1 MRLVVPLLLATLLLS
16 SCASPK
22 PAPGR
27 VPSSTSGQ
35 AGASPDGGTASPD
48 GQPPIEGATDT
59 GASHAGTSEAT
70 HGSAGPGRVEA
81 ADGGLTASPPLPG
94 PGAEDPLAQG
104 LPGPGD
110 LKRLDFRG
118 GEPRIPIRLMEGRRE
133 VTFSSRGRMKLRFGG
148 PSDKVL
154 DAAAGTRWS
163 VRVTQGEPAVLTAR
177 VQLAEFRFNDRE
189 GLNAAMEEWKAR
201 GVAVRAHVL
210 GAVYGIAGK
219 VIDNRRYLLLVD
231 EAFTPDAA
239 SRKQAELL
247 RGYGVR
253 TTLFEE
259 VRTPASAILELRD
272 EAGVVVGL
280 AQDKLDA
287 ETPDGAGFDVR
298 QVEYGVGYDFHGFED
313 RTFRGALQLVVDRA
327 GMLAVVNVVPLEDLL
342 KGLVPSEIFAR
353 AHPEALKAQAVTARG
368 ELLAKVGIKHLA
380 DPYLLCSEQHC
391 AVYRGRTGEVASTTA
406 AVEATRGE
414 ALFSQDGRLV
424 DSVYSAVCG
433 GHTEDNDVVWG
444 GPPDPNLR
452 GRPDVLPS
460 AGGHYPLPAHLEEW
474 LAATDLPA
482 ACRLSSF
489 AQPSK
494 FRWEKRFTAEQV
506 NAFTR
511 QLGIGRVQALAFSE
525 RGVSGRARVLT
536 LSGDLGATQIRGE
549 LNIRRLF
556 GMLNSSMAVVTAER
570 NAEGQITGWLFRGGG
585 WGHGVG
591 MCQTGAIGRAEAGQ
605 RYQDILRHYFNGAEV
620 APIY

>member
-1 MRLVVPLLLATLLLS
+1 MRLAVPLLLAALLLS
-16 SCASPK
+16 ACAAPK
-22 PAPGR
+22 PASGR
-27 VPSSTSGQ
+27 VPSPSSGQ
-35 AGASPDGGTASPD
+35 AGAPPDGGAASADARPPD
-48 GQPPIEGATDT
+48 AGALEDSDGGADARPPLA
-59 GASHAGTSEAT
+59 GASDGGAD
-70 HGSAGPGRVEA
+70 AGPG
-81 ADGGLTASPPLPG
+81 LPG
-94 PGAEDPLAQG
+94 LEDPLAQG
-104 LPGPGD
+104 IPGPGD

-133 VTFSSRGRMKLRFGG
+133 VTFSSRGRMRLRFGG
-148 PSDKVL
+148 PDDKVL

-177 VQLAEFRFNDRE
+177 VQLGEFRIADRE
-189 GLNAAMEEWKAR
+189 GLNAAQEQWRAR
-201 GVAVRAHVL
+201 GIAVRAHVL

-231 EAFTPDAA
+231 EALPPDAA
-239 SRKQAELL
+239 SRKQASLL
-247 RGYGVR
+247 REYGVR

-272 EAGVVVGL
+272 ESGVVVGL
-280 AQDKLDA
+280 AQDRLDA

-327 GMLAVVNVVPLEDLL
+327 GKLAVVNVVPLEDLL

-414 ALFSQDGRLV
+414 GLFSQDGRLV

-444 GPPDPNLR
+444 GPPDPSLR

-460 AGGHYPLPAHLEEW
+460 AGRYPLPAHLEEW

-506 NAFTR
+506 NALTR
-511 QLGIGRVQALAFSE
+511 HLGIGRVQALAFSE

-536 LSGDLGATQIRGE
+536 LSGDQGATQIRGE

-556 GMLNSSMAVVTAER
+556 GMLNSSMAVVEAER
-570 NAEGQITGWLFRGGG
+570 DVEGQITGWLFRGGG

>member
-1 MRLVVPLLLATLLLS
+1 MPE
-16 SCASPK
+16 
-22 PAPGR
+22 G
-27 VPSSTSGQ
+27 
-35 AGASPDGGTASPD
+35 PDALG
-48 GQPPIEGATDT
+48 
-59 GASHAGTSEAT
+59 
-70 HGSAGPGRVEA
+70 
-81 ADGGLTASPPLPG
+81 
-94 PGAEDPLAQG
+94 QG

-118 GEPRIPIRLMEGRRE
+118 GEPRVPIRLMEGRRE
-133 VTFSSRGRMKLRFGG
+133 VTFSSRGRMRLRFGG
-148 PSDKVL
+148 PDDKVL
-154 DAAAGTRWS
+154 DAAAGTRWV
-163 VRVTQGEPAVLTAR
+163 VRVTQGEPAVLSVR
-177 VQLAEFRFNDRE
+177 LQLGEFRIADRE
-189 GLNAAMEEWKAR
+189 GLSAAQEAWRAR
-201 GVAVRAHVL
+201 GLAVRTHVL
-210 GAVYGIAGK
+210 GGVYGIAGK

-231 EAFTPDAA
+231 EALSPEEAG
-239 SRKQAELL
+239 RRQADVL
-247 RGYGVR
+247 RRFGVR
-253 TTLFEE
+253 TSLLEE
-259 VRTPASAILELRD
+259 VRTPSSAILEVRD
-272 EAGVVVGL
+272 ESGAVVGL
-280 AQDKLDA
+280 AQDRLDA

-327 GMLAVVNVVPLEDLL
+327 GTLAVVNVVPLEDLL

-368 ELLAKVGIKHLA
+368 EVLAKVGIKHLA

-406 AVEATRGE
+406 AVEATRGQG
-414 ALFSQDGRLV
+414 LFSTEGRLV

-444 GPPDPNLR
+444 GPPDPTLR
-452 GRPDVLPS
+452 GRPDVLGP
-460 AGGHYPLPAHLEEW
+460 AGRHPLPAHLEEW
-474 LAATDLPA
+474 LATTDLPA

-489 AQPSK
+489 AQSGK
-494 FRWEKRFTAEQV
+494 FRWEKRFTVEQV
-506 NAFTR
+506 DALTKS
-511 QLGIGRVQALAFSE
+511 LGVGRVLAMALSE

-536 LSGDLGATQIRGE
+536 LSGEHGATQVRGE

-556 GMLNSSMAVVTAER
+556 GMLNSSMAVVEAEQ
-570 NAEGQITGWLFRGGG
+570 NAEGQLTGWLFRGGG

>member
-1 MRLVVPLLLATLLLS
+1 VRPAVPLLLATVLLS
-16 SCASPK
+16 GCAASK
-22 PAPGR
+22 PAPVGT
-27 VPSSTSGQ
+27 PSPPAGQPGVSSGGGTQ
-35 AGASPDGGTASPD
+35 ALEPPPALPESPGAS
-48 GQPPIEGATDT
+48 
-59 GASHAGTSEAT
+59 
-70 HGSAGPGRVEA
+70 
-81 ADGGLTASPPLPG
+81 DGGLKAGIAGRKRPAG
-94 PGAEDPLAQG
+94 ENPLAQG
-104 LPGPGD
+104 LPGPRD

-133 VTFSSRGRMKLRFGG
+133 VTFSSRGRMRLRFGG
-148 PSDKVL
+148 PDDKVL
-154 DAAAGTRWS
+154 DAAAGTRWT
-163 VRVTQGEPAVLTAR
+163 VRVTQGAPAVLSVR
-177 VQLAEFRFNDRE
+177 VQLGEFRTVDRD
-189 GLNAAMEEWKAR
+189 GLSAAQEEWRAR
-201 GVAVRAHVL
+201 GIAVRVHVL

-219 VIDNRRYLLLVD
+219 VIDNRRNLLLVD
-231 EAFTPDAA
+231 EALSPEEA
-239 SRKQAELL
+239 SRRQAELL
-247 RGYGVR
+247 RQYGVR

-259 VRTPASAILELRD
+259 VRTPARAILELRD
-272 EAGVVVGL
+272 ESGVVVGL
-280 AQDKLDA
+280 AQDRLDA

-327 GMLAVVNVVPLEDLL
+327 GTLAVVNVVPLEDLL

-368 ELLAKVGIKHLA
+368 EVLAKVGIKHLA

-406 AVEATRGE
+406 AVEATRGVG
-414 ALFSQDGRLV
+414 LFSQDGRLV

-433 GHTEDNDVVWG
+433 GHTEDNDIVWG
-444 GPPDPNLR
+444 GAPDPSLR

-460 AGGHYPLPAHLEEW
+460 AGRIPLPAHLEEW
-474 LAATDLPA
+474 LAAPALPA

-506 NAFTR
+506 DALTKR
-511 QLGIGRVQALAFSE
+511 LGVGRVQAMALSE

-536 LSGDLGATQIRGE
+536 LSGDAGATQVRGE

-556 GMLNSSMAVVTAER
+556 GMLNSSMAVVEAER
-570 NAEGQITGWLFRGGG
+570 DVEGQITGWLFRGGG

>member
-1 MRLVVPLLLATLLLS
+1 M
-16 SCASPK
+16 
-22 PAPGR
+22 
-27 VPSSTSGQ
+27 
-35 AGASPDGGTASPD
+35 SPDAGTA
-48 GQPPIEGATDT
+48 GQQP
-59 GASHAGTSEAT
+59 
-70 HGSAGPGRVEA
+70 
-81 ADGGLTASPPLPG
+81 PPLPDAG
-94 PGAEDPLAQG
+94 PELPLPPPPGGEDPLAQG

-133 VTFSSRGRMKLRFGG
+133 VTFSSRGRMRLRFGG
-148 PSDKVL
+148 PDDKVL

-163 VRVTQGEPAVLTAR
+163 VRVTQGEAAVLSAR
-177 VQLAEFRFNDRE
+177 VQLGEFRVADRE
-189 GLNAAMEEWKAR
+189 GLSAAQEEWRAR
-201 GVAVRAHVL
+201 GLAVRAHVL

-219 VIDNRRYLLLVD
+219 VIDNRRYLLLLD
-231 EAFTPDAA
+231 EALTPEAA
-239 SRKQAELL
+239 VRKQAELL
-247 RGYGVR
+247 REYGVR
-253 TTLFEE
+253 TSLFEE
-259 VRTPASAILELRD
+259 VRTPARAILELRD
-272 EAGVVVGL
+272 ESGVVVGL
-280 AQDKLDA
+280 AQDRLDA

-327 GMLAVVNVVPLEDLL
+327 GLLAVVNVVPLEDLL

-368 ELLAKVGIKHLA
+368 EVLAKVGIKHLA

-414 ALFSQDGRLV
+414 GLFAEDGRLV

-444 GPPDPNLR
+444 GPPDPSLR
-452 GRPDVLPS
+452 GRPDVMEP
-460 AGGHYPLPAHLEEW
+460 AGRFPLPAHLEAW
-474 LAATDLPA
+474 LAATDVPA

-494 FRWEKRFTAEQV
+494 FRWEKRFTADQV
-506 NAFTR
+506 NALTQR
-511 QLGIGRVQALAFSE
+511 LGVGRVQALALSE

-536 LSGDLGATQIRGE
+536 LSGDRGATQVRGE

-556 GMLNSSMAVVTAER
+556 GMLNSSMAVVEPER
-570 NAEGQITGWLFRGGG
+570 DVEGQITGWLFRGGG

>member
-1 MRLVVPLLLATLLLS
+1 
-16 SCASPK
+16 
-22 PAPGR
+22 
-27 VPSSTSGQ
+27 
-35 AGASPDGGTASPD
+35 
-48 GQPPIEGATDT
+48 
-59 GASHAGTSEAT
+59 
-70 HGSAGPGRVEA
+70 
-81 ADGGLTASPPLPG
+81 
-94 PGAEDPLAQG
+94 
-104 LPGPGD
+104 
-110 LKRLDFRG
+110 
-118 GEPRIPIRLMEGRRE
+118 MEGRRE
-133 VTFSSRGRMKLRFGG
+133 VTFSSRGRMRLRFGG
-148 PSDKVL
+148 PDDKVL
-154 DAAAGTRWS
+154 DAAAGTRWT
-163 VRVTQGEPAVLTAR
+163 VRVTQGAPAVLSVR
-177 VQLAEFRFNDRE
+177 VQLGEFRTVDRD
-189 GLNAAMEEWKAR
+189 GLSAAQEEWRAR
-201 GVAVRAHVL
+201 GIAVRVHVL
-210 GAVYGIAGK
+210 GTVYGIAGK
-219 VIDNRRYLLLVD
+219 VIDNRRNLLLVD
-231 EAFTPDAA
+231 EALSPEEA
-239 SRKQAELL
+239 SRRQAELL
-247 RGYGVR
+247 RQYGVR
-253 TTLFEE
+253 TTFFEE
-259 VRTPASAILELRD
+259 VRTPARAILELRD
-272 EAGVVVGL
+272 ESGVVVGL
-280 AQDKLDA
+280 AQDRLDA

-327 GMLAVVNVVPLEDLL
+327 GTLAVVNVVPLEDLL

-368 ELLAKVGIKHLA
+368 EVLAKVGIKHLA

-406 AVEATRGE
+406 AVEATRGVG
-414 ALFSQDGRLV
+414 LFSQDGRLV

-433 GHTEDNDVVWG
+433 GHTEDNDIVWG
-444 GPPDPNLR
+444 GAPDPSLR

-460 AGGHYPLPAHLEEW
+460 AGRIPLPAHLEEW
-474 LAATDLPA
+474 LAAPTLPA

-506 NAFTR
+506 DALTKR
-511 QLGIGRVQALAFSE
+511 LGVGRVQAMALSE

-536 LSGDLGATQIRGE
+536 LSGDAGATQVRGE

-556 GMLNSSMAVVTAER
+556 GMLNSSMAVVEAEQDV
-570 NAEGQITGWLFRGGG
+570 EGQITGWLFRGGG